1 METPVVTLDEI
12 TLPAGTLR
20 YLSDEIEKASDKHS
34 SIRSLQK
41 TGYQAGGAAHK
52 AFDEGIDGPVLEI
65 MQSIFWKYF
74 CEFFS
79 LRGWGT
85 LVVNLDQPEVGFLT
99 SSNWVEAM
107 TDEMQRNTSCCFS
120 TGFISGLLSKIAKS
134 PIAVLETKCRSRGE
148 EACEFAFGSKRV
160 VRQLYGKLVADAD
173 LTTP

>member
-12 TLPAGTLR
+12 TLPAGILR
-20 YLSDEIEKASDKHS
+20 YLSDEIEKVSDKHS

-41 TGYQAGGAAHK
+41 TGYQAGSVAHK

-74 CEFFS
+74 CDFFS

-85 LVVNLDQPEVGFLT
+85 LVVNLDQPEVGYLST
-99 SSNWVEAM
+99 NNWAEAM
-107 TDEMQRNTSCCFS
+107 TDEIRRNASCCFS
-120 TGFISGLLSKIAKS
+120 TGFISGLLSKIAES
-134 PIAVLETKCRSRGE
+134 PIAVLETKCRARGDK
-148 EACEFAFGSKRV
+148 ACEFAFGSERV